1 MRASRLLSIL
11 MLLQAK
17 VRLTAEAL
25 AEEFEVSVRTI
36 YRDVEALGA
45 AGIPIYADR
54 GPGGGFQLVEGYRT
68 RLPGLATD
76 EAEAML
82 MIGLPG
88 QAAALGLGEA
98 AHRARGKLMAAL
110 PATMSEGAGRM
121 GARFH
126 LDATDWY
133 REAEAA
139 PHLPAMTRAVLDQRR
154 IAMRY
159 ESWTATRDWQI
170 EPLGLVLKAGAWYA
184 VAASKGVSR
193 IFKVSNI
200 RTLTLLDERF
210 ERPKTFDLAA
220 HWTQALQRFEAQLRP
235 RTATLAV
242 TAAGLERLGKL
253 GAYATAAIK
262 QVGRAD
268 AQGWARL
275 SWPIEH
281 IEQAALMLLGIGP
294 EVRVIDPPE
303 LRERL
308 HALARDVSRLAQ
320 LRKTK

>member
-1 MRASRLLSIL
+1 M
-11 MLLQAK
+11 
-17 VRLTAEAL
+17 
-25 AEEFEVSVRTI
+25 
-36 YRDVEALGA
+36 
-45 AGIPIYADR
+45 
-54 GPGGGFQLVEGYRT
+54 
-68 RLPGLATD
+68 
-76 EAEAML
+76 
-82 MIGLPG
+82 
-88 QAAALGLGEA
+88 
-98 AHRARGKLMAAL
+98 
-110 PATMSEGAGRM
+110 
-121 GARFH
+121 
-126 LDATDWY
+126 
-133 REAEAA
+133 
-139 PHLPAMTRAVLDQRR
+139 
-154 IAMRY
+154 
-159 ESWTATRDWQI
+159 
-170 EPLGLVLKAGAWYA
+170 
-184 VAASKGVSR
+184 
-193 IFKVSNI
+193 
-200 RTLTLLDERF
+200 
-210 ERPKTFDLAA
+210 
-220 HWTQALQRFEAQLRP
+220 QRFEAQLRP